1 MKSYKEVAE
10 DVFKKRDEYEK
21 KQRERRRIITRVSAA
36 AACLFV
42 VIGISTSVYLV
53 TQRSNEDGASEDGL
67 HNSSC
72 SEAYYGAEDGDYIAS
87 LTDAETDLSASDGS
101 DGYDE
106 PAAADDLDGDDVTDA
121 ADDKSEQN
129 STNPKTDSDSDDIAG
144 EESIVTSGE
153 TAHASSNL
161 TESRDDYFEDY
172 EDLKAKL
179 TESDYYPISLEGAFI
194 ALQNGEAAT
203 LSEEYDYPIVIS
215 SDAPFGYSRYLM
227 YTCVDV
233 LTEEEFMLMIGDTG
247 YDTGDDD
254 ETVNFEYEE
263 SETAEISL
271 ESGNVTAEIYSIGD
285 GSVIVSFEYT
295 INEVTRLV
303 VIYAEN
309 GEILTEEFFS
319 SISISLLN

>member
-10 DVFKKRDEYEK
+10 DVFKRRDEYEK
-21 KQRERRRIITRVSAA
+21 KQRERRRVITRVSAA

-67 HNSSC
+67 HNSSYN
-72 SEAYYGAEDGDYIAS
+72 EAYYSAEDGDYITS
-87 LTDAETDLSASDGS
+87 LTDAETDMSANDGS

-121 ADDKSEQN
+121 LDDNSEQN
-129 STNPKTDSDSDDIAG
+129 KTDPKTDSDSDDIAG
-144 EESIVTSGE
+144 EESVVTSGE
-153 TAHASSNL
+153 TAHAASDL
-161 TESRDDYFEDY
+161 PESRDYYFEDY

-179 TESDYYPISLEGAFI
+179 VESEYYPISLEGAFI

-203 LSEEYDYPIVIS
+203 LSEEYDYPIEIS
-215 SDAPFGYSRYLM
+215 SDAPFGYCQYLK
-227 YTCVDV
+227 YTCVDA
-233 LTEEEFMLMIGDTG
+233 LSGEEFVLMIGDTD

-254 ETVNFEYEE
+254 ETVNFEYV
-263 SETAEISL
+263 SYETAEISL
-271 ESGNVTAEIYSIGD
+271 ECENVTAEIYSIGD
-285 GSVIVSFEYT
+285 GSVIESFEYT

-303 VIYAEN
+303 VIYAEDE
-309 GEILTEEFFS
+309 EILTEEFFS